1 MQILFLI
8 AHVATVMSRNVASYI
23 ANYNSIT
30 NSYLLLS
37 QDNCS
42 SHIHQH
48 CIGPVTCVL
57 GFFPG
62 KLLTINETLNLLDIV

>member
-37 QDNCS
+37 QANCS

-48 CIGPVTCVL
+48 IGPVICVL

-62 KLLTINETLNLLDIV
+62 KLFTINETRNLLAIV